1 MRIFRWLGRNLGTLL
16 LAGILSLIVWVS
28 AVMSKDPNE
37 EQQLPR
43 AIPIEVLH
51 QDPSLRIMNS
61 PALSVYVTLKAPQ
74 SVWNELLANDEL
86 IRAWID
92 LSNLDAGQHTV
103 PINVEIEPSLVRVIS
118 QEPETITLTLESLV
132 TRVLPV
138 NLTISGSPST
148 GYKAESPNVSPS
160 EIAISGPQSVVSR
173 VSEVGVSLDISGAS
187 DTVIKSITPILL
199 DDRGKALSTEGLT
212 ITPETI
218 SVTQPISL
226 LGGFRYVIVRAIT
239 TGQLEGYRLTNITVT
254 PAGVVVFSSDPQLV
268 QDLPGYIETKSIDLT
283 GAEDDFE
290 VLVDLNLPEG
300 ISVVGDP
307 KVLVQVSISAIE
319 GNLAVSLPVEI
330 VSLTPG
336 LLAQVSPIAVDV
348 ILTGPVPLLGEL
360 QPEDIRVKVDL
371 TGYELGIYQIIP
383 VVDFLPERVKIESI
397 LPPTVEVIISQAP
410 TPSPT
415 LTPLVSP
422 TPTVTPTP

>member
-1 MRIFRWLGRNLGTLL
+1 
-16 LAGILSLIVWVS
+16 
-28 AVMSKDPNE
+28 
-37 EQQLPR
+37 
-43 AIPIEVLH
+43 
-51 QDPSLRIMNS
+51 
-61 PALSVYVTLKAPQ
+61 
-74 SVWNELLANDEL
+74 
-86 IRAWID
+86 
-92 LSNLDAGQHTV
+92 
-103 PINVEIEPSLVRVIS
+103 
-118 QEPETITLTLESLV
+118 
-132 TRVLPV
+132 
-138 NLTISGSPST
+138 
-148 GYKAESPNVSPS
+148 
-160 EIAISGPQSVVSR
+160 
-173 VSEVGVSLDISGAS
+173 
-187 DTVIKSITPILL
+187 
-199 DDRGKALSTEGLT
+199 LT
-212 ITPETI
+212 ITPDTI

-239 TGQLEGYRLTNITVT
+239 LGQLEGYRLTNITVT

-307 KVLVQVSISAIE
+307 KVLVQVNISAIE

-330 VSLTPG
+330 VALTPG
-336 LLAQVSPIAVDV
+336 LMALVSPIAVDV

-360 QPEDIRVKVDL
+360 QPDDIRVKVDL

-397 LPPTVEVIISQAP
+397 LPPTVEVIISLAP